1 MMKLQRK
8 NPLFILLAIFLLI
21 IILHWIGA
29 LQPVERFIFKSIRP
43 LSNDLYLWGTSI
55 SASYDERT
63 QKEELLEKIESL
75 EAQLKDLAIDK
86 ALYQEVL
93 SENEKLRK
101 HLNFVDNNNFTTVL
115 AHVIAQEGLFTT
127 AERRDLVIDKGR
139 QAGLSEGLA
148 VISDGGIV
156 IGKIIA
162 VEEESARVCLTTTP
176 GCQLA
181 VSLQNETQ
189 TQGLSDGRLGLTIAM
204 DFIPQL
210 EKIAISDV
218 VVTSGLSSE
227 IPRGLVL
234 GKVTEVKSES
244 NEVWQSA
251 TIEPLLN
258 FNNLTIVSV
267 VLP

>member
-1 MMKLQRK
+1 MVKLKRK
-8 NPLFILLAIFLLI
+8 NPFLILLAIFLLI
-21 IILHWIGA
+21 IILHWGGV
-29 LQPVERFIFKSIRP
+29 LQPVERLIFKAIRP
-43 LSNDLYLWGTSI
+43 LSNDLYLWGNNI
-55 SASYDERT
+55 SASYEERT
-63 QKEELLEKIESL
+63 EKEELLARIEKL
-75 EAQLKDLAIDK
+75 EAEVKTLAIDR
-86 ALYQEVL
+86 AAYYEVL

-101 HLNFVDNNNFTTVL
+101 QLDFVDNHNFSTVL

-127 AERRDLVIDKGR
+127 AQRRDLIIDKGR
-139 QAGLSEGLA
+139 QAGLREGLA

-156 IGKIIA
+156 IGKIVA

-181 VSLQNETQ
+181 VSLQNEAR

-204 DFIPQL
+204 DYIPQL
-210 EKIAISDV
+210 EKIAVSDIV
-218 VVTSGLSSE
+218 ITSGLSSE
-227 IPRGLVL
+227 IPRGLVV
-234 GKVTEVKSES
+234 GKVAEVKSES

-251 TIEPLLN
+251 LIEPLLN